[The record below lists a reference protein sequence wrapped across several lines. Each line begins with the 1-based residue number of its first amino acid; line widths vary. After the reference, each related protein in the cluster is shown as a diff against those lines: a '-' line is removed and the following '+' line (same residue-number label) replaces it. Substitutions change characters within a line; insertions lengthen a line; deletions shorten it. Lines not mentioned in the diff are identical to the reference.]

1 MAHTSV
7 KISAN
12 SSDYQSQMKSAASQ
26 MKVLSSEFK
35 LAQTQAKAFGS
46 AADQLKAK
54 AESLTQKITL
64 QKNIVQLNSEQQA
77 KLTQKL
83 SDQKTKQEE
92 LKTKVEAAKK
102 AYEDSTKATGAN
114 SEQSKALKEEL
125 DKLEQEFKANETAIG
140 KTETALAN
148 QTTKTNASK
157 ASLVEMESELEKVN
171 KELKNHKLNEFASGC
186 DKAGQKMESFGKKMS
201 VVSAGIAAIGAAS
214 IAAFKEL
221 DEGYDTI
228 VTKTGATGEALEG
241 LTASADNVFGS
252 MPEDI
257 KSSFSTKL
265 NGALST
271 VGSVM
276 ESIRAKFSEK
286 MESAKTAVSNA
297 IDRIKGFFNF
307 EWSLPH
313 LKMPHFSIS
322 GSFSLNPPSV
332 PSFGVEWYK
341 TGGIMTSPTVFG
353 MNGTRLMVGGEA
365 GAEAILPLAEFYTEL
380 NSMLDRKLKA
390 INQNVNAFIEVHNYI
405 DGDEVASRTT
415 EKVSDNL
422 AIATKKRR

>member
-1 MAHTSV
+1 MQEMKYFNEGNDCDICKNQLMTGRDGTVEDCRRRQNGLSCRFEERDIRTCPVCEHEVDREDMYFTKTNVST
-7 KISAN
+7 KLEN
-12 SSDYQSQMKSAASQ
+12 MKSAYNEKGEG
-26 MKVLSSEFK
+26 MK
-35 LAQTQAKAFGS
+35 G
-46 AADQLKAK
+46 
-54 AESLTQKITL
+54 I
-64 QKNIVQLNSEQQA
+64 
-77 KLTQKL
+77 
-83 SDQKTKQEE
+83 
-92 LKTKVEAAKK
+92 
-102 AYEDSTKATGAN
+102 
-114 SEQSKALKEEL
+114 
-125 DKLEQEFKANETAIG
+125 
-140 KTETALAN
+140 
-148 QTTKTNASK
+148 
-157 ASLVEMESELEKVN
+157 
-171 KELKNHKLNEFASGC
+171 
-186 DKAGQKMESFGKKMS
+186 
-201 VVSAGIAAIGAAS
+201 VSATFTGIKDTMNSLMSTANTLTGG
-214 IAAFKEL
+214 KL
-221 DEGYDTI
+221 D
-228 VTKTGATGEALEG
+228 
-241 LTASADNVFGS
+241 S
-252 MPEDI
+252 I

-286 MESAKTAVSNA
+286 MESAKTAISNA

>member
-1 MAHTSV
+1 M
-7 KISAN
+7 SATFTGIKDTMN
-12 SSDYQSQMKSAASQ
+12 SLMSTANT
-26 MKVLSSEFK
+26 LTGGK
-35 LAQTQAKAFGS
+35 L
-46 AADQLKAK
+46 
-54 AESLTQKITL
+54 
-64 QKNIVQLNSEQQA
+64 
-77 KLTQKL
+77 
-83 SDQKTKQEE
+83 
-92 LKTKVEAAKK
+92 
-102 AYEDSTKATGAN
+102 DS
-114 SEQSKALKEEL
+114 
-125 DKLEQEFKANETAIG
+125 
-140 KTETALAN
+140 
-148 QTTKTNASK
+148 
-157 ASLVEMESELEKVN
+157 
-171 KELKNHKLNEFASGC
+171 
-186 DKAGQKMESFGKKMS
+186 
-201 VVSAGIAAIGAAS
+201 
-214 IAAFKEL
+214 
-221 DEGYDTI
+221 
-228 VTKTGATGEALEG
+228 
-241 LTASADNVFGS
+241 
-252 MPEDI
+252 I

>member
-1 MAHTSV
+1 MKSTISTTMQQWNTDASNKLLSLKNDFTNKVESV
-7 KISAN
+7 KQGWSTRVTNLQDTATN
-12 SSDYQSQMKSAASQ
+12 LMETAKTNVSTKLENMKSAYNEKGGG
-26 MKVLSSEFK
+26 MK
-35 LAQTQAKAFGS
+35 G
-46 AADQLKAK
+46 
-54 AESLTQKITL
+54 I
-64 QKNIVQLNSEQQA
+64 
-77 KLTQKL
+77 
-83 SDQKTKQEE
+83 
-92 LKTKVEAAKK
+92 
-102 AYEDSTKATGAN
+102 
-114 SEQSKALKEEL
+114 
-125 DKLEQEFKANETAIG
+125 
-140 KTETALAN
+140 
-148 QTTKTNASK
+148 
-157 ASLVEMESELEKVN
+157 
-171 KELKNHKLNEFASGC
+171 
-186 DKAGQKMESFGKKMS
+186 
-201 VVSAGIAAIGAAS
+201 VSATFTGIKDTMNSLMSTANTLTGG
-214 IAAFKEL
+214 KL
-221 DEGYDTI
+221 D
-228 VTKTGATGEALEG
+228 
-241 LTASADNVFGS
+241 S
-252 MPEDI
+252 I